1 MPGWKRSVLR
11 SVRLPAELEE
21 IIAKDA
27 EAKGLSVNALVASI
41 LTKYSRWDR
50 YADKFGLVTITR
62 VGLQAMIEALD
73 EESSARVAREA
84 GAHNPKEM
92 TLFWFKKPNLD
103 TFLSYLDIMCR
114 YAGIGEYELEMDGR
128 NCTIL
133 FHHGLGL
140 NVSKYHGYFFT
151 EAIRE
156 IVGVP
161 VRTEAG
167 RNTLVLKFQKPPG
180 QQARD
185 FT

>member
-1 MPGWKRSVLR
+1 MPGWKKTVLR
-11 SVRLPAELEE
+11 SFRLPAELEE

-41 LTKYSRWDR
+41 LTKYSQWDR

-62 VGLQAMIEALD
+62 AGLRAMIEGLD
-73 EESSARVAREA
+73 EESAEKVARET
-84 GAHNPKEM
+84 GAQNPREM
-92 TLFWFKKPNLD
+92 TLFWFKKHSLD
-103 TFLSYLDIMCR
+103 TFLSYLNIMCR
-114 YAGIGEYELEMDGR
+114 YGRVGEYEVEMDGR

-167 RNTLVLKFQKPPG
+167 RNTLVLRFQKP
-180 QQARD
+180 
-185 FT
+185 